1 MIICGTLNP
10 QLEIPP
16 TISISLTKPLPQNF
30 SLPSGIIYYIKQ
42 TPIATDSSYQKI
54 LQTCKFFITGNHVL
68 TVGNFYI
75 KEESNDIMLD
85 YLTRIN
91 ALSENLIFKLWLKRS
106 LDIIVNID
114 IMTKFL
120 KNIYRCNLMDITI
133 SHQSFS
139 FNDYLML
146 IDGGAIKELSLYNN
160 VIKYDNGKM
169 VPFEDLMQQ
178 VPNVIMFK
186 CSYTQT
192 PQSAFNSKTAEKLT
206 ALPKFEHLKYLKIY
220 DIYPKF
226 NAIHFCDFIKKN
238 GCNYGITFRSA
249 AIDESW
255 FKMFETELKESD
267 FIVTMKE
274 YNDILPF
281 SKSNNTQNLTSIEVR
296 KKII

>member
-1 MIICGTLNP
+1 MN
-10 QLEIPP
+10 
-16 TISISLTKPLPQNF
+16 
-30 SLPSGIIYYIKQ
+30 
-42 TPIATDSSYQKI
+42 
-54 LQTCKFFITGNHVL
+54 
-68 TVGNFYI
+68 
-75 KEESNDIMLD
+75 
-85 YLTRIN
+85 
-91 ALSENLIFKLWLKRS
+91 
-106 LDIIVNID
+106 
-114 IMTKFL
+114 KFL

-146 IDGGAIKELSLYNN
+146 IDGGGIKELSLYNN

-226 NAIHFCDFIKKN
+226 NVIHFCDFIKKN
-238 GCNYGITFRSA
+238 GCNYGITFRSSTT
-249 AIDESW
+249 DEAW

-267 FIVTMKE
+267 FTVTMKE
-274 YNDILPF
+274 FNDILPF